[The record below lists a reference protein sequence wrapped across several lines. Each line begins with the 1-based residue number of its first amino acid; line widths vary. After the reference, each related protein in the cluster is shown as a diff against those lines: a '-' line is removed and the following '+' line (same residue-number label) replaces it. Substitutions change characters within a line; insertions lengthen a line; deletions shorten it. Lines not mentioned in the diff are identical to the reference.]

1 MIFDFEYFPCMNG
14 FNFGKPTKATTRGC
28 IKTEPFGISVWRIVH
43 KDIYK
48 NPKHCGSINI
58 NSIIFKVISQVH
70 TNRQQPYSGNWGGN
84 VYTVEKK
91 LPFSIPVAI
100 RNNTMNSKK
109 DEKWQ
114 NRSKRGWWRKS
125 LLFRNKGT
133 SSVIQQNKMFFE
145 QTSSIERDSNA
156 SASSAGKLWVD

>member
-109 DEKWQ
+109 RWEMTEQIKTWMVKEIVTFSKQGDKFCNSAKQ
-114 NRSKRGWWRKS
+114 NVFWTNFLNRTWLER
-125 LLFRNKGT
+125 FR
-133 SSVIQQNKMFFE
+133 
-145 QTSSIERDSNA
+145 
-156 SASSAGKLWVD
+156 